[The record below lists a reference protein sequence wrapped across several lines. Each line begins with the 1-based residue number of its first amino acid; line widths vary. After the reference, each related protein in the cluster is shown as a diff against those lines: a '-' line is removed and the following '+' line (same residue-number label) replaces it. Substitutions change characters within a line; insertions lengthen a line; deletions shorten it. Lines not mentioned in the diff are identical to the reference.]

1 MLTAAD
7 PPPRPECSQH
17 MRGSGEATAQRPFT
31 FSVVGE
37 DDIFLR
43 SRAEGAVFDEGM
55 HMMKE
60 AGCHHGVSD
69 AKGEISEKQSHLWV
83 QPYESVGEKRAFHH
97 ITEGF

>member
-7 PPPRPECSQH
+7 PPRSQH
-17 MRGSGEATAQRPFT
+17 MGHERIGRGPSFC
-31 FSVVGE
+31 SVVGE

-43 SRAEGAVFDEGM
+43 SRAGGAVFDEGM

-69 AKGEISEKQSHLWV
+69 AKEEISEKQSHLWV
-83 QPYESVGEKRAFHH
+83 QPCESVGEKWAFHH